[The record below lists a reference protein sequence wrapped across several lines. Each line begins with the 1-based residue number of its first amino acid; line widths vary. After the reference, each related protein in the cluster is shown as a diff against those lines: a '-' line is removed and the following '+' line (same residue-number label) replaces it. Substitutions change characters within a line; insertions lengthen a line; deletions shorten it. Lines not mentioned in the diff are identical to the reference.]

1 MNLTEEKSS
10 VSSCVLFYVK
20 EDRMKNIPTKVLEL
34 MNADEAEKVTC
45 INFII
50 CHMPR

>member
-20 EDRMKNIPTKVLEL
+20 EDDMKYIPKKVFEL
-34 MNADEAEKVTC
+34 MNADEAEEL
-45 INFII
+45 I
-50 CHMPR
+50 CKNI